1 MNAEGEDQRD
11 GNAPTSPAWEA
22 LFHRHRQSLLVR
34 GQARRTLVTVACYA
48 RRWAEFCVEL
58 KLDAPSA
65 VTTEHIAAFQKWLW
79 HQPTARGAARTI
91 ASQNNV
97 LAWLKSFMAWLQI
110 EGLLTRN
117 PAATVPYAKEPDP
130 LPKDV
135 LTLAEAVAIL
145 DAPDV
150 ATPHGQRDRTI
161 LETMYATGL
170 RRAELRA
177 LEVADLDLDAEL
189 LTVRRGKGGKGRVV
203 PLTRTACAALENYLR
218 TTRPALLNGVGS
230 ARLFVSP
237 VNHPGEDIGLGEH
250 ALSNLVTRYAK
261 AAGVKK
267 KVTPHLWRHT
277 CATHLLQ
284 NRANVRHVQEL
295 LGHKTL
301 ATTERYLRLT
311 ITDLKD
317 AHRRHHPRG

>member
-1 MNAEGEDQRD
+1 MNTDAEEPKPDVW
-11 GNAPTSPAWEA
+11 AA
-22 LFHRHRQSLLVR
+22 LAHRHRQALLVR
-34 GQARRTLVTVACYA
+34 GQARRTLATVATYA
-48 RRWAEFCVEL
+48 RRWAEFCAEV
-58 KLDAPSA
+58 KLDAPGA
-65 VTTEHIAAFQKWLW
+65 VTPEHVAAFQKWLW
-79 HQPTARGAARTI
+79 HQPTHRGAARGV

-97 LAWLKSFMAWLQI
+97 LAWVKSFFGWLQA
-110 EGLLTRN
+110 EGVLTRN
-117 PAATVPYAKEPDP
+117 PAASAHYAKQPDP

-145 DAPDV
+145 EAPD
-150 ATPHGQRDRTI
+150 ASTPHGQRDRAI

-203 PLTRTACAALENYLR
+203 PLTRTACAALDAYLR
-218 TTRPALLNGVGS
+218 TTRPALLGGQDS
-230 ARLFVSP
+230 PRLFVSP
-237 VNHPGEDIGLGEH
+237 VNNPGDGVCLGEH
-250 ALSNLVTRYAK
+250 ALGNLVTRYAR

-284 NRANVRHVQEL
+284 NQANVRHVQEL
-295 LGHKTL
+295 LGHKSL

-311 ITDLKD
+311 ISDLKD

>member
-1 MNAEGEDQRD
+1 MNE
-11 GNAPTSPAWEA
+11 WEA
-22 LFHRHRQSLLVR
+22 LAHRHRQALLVR
-34 GQARRTLVTVACYA
+34 GHARRTLATVATYA
-48 RRWAEFCVEL
+48 RRWAEFCAEVQ
-58 KLDAPSA
+58 LDAPAA
-65 VTTEHIAAFQKWLW
+65 VTAEHVAAFQKWLW
-79 HQPTARGAARTI
+79 HRPTHRGAARGV

-97 LAWLKSFMAWLQI
+97 LAWVKGFFGWLQA
-110 EGLLTRN
+110 EGTLTRN
-117 PAATVPYAKEPDP
+117 PAAAAHYAKQPDP

-135 LTLAEAVAIL
+135 LTQAEAVAIL
-145 DAPDV
+145 EAPDAGTV
-150 ATPHGQRDRTI
+150 TGRRDRAI

-177 LEVADLDLDAEL
+177 LEVADVDLDAEL
-189 LTVRRGKGGKGRVV
+189 LTIRRGKGGKGRVV
-203 PLTRTACAALENYLR
+203 PLTRTACAALKAYLR
-218 TTRPALLNGVGS
+218 TTRPALLGGVVS

-237 VNHPGEDIGLGEH
+237 VNHPGEDFCLGEH
-250 ALSNLVTRYAK
+250 ALGNLVARYAK

-284 NRANVRHVQEL
+284 NQANVRHVQEL
-295 LGHKTL
+295 LGHKCL

-311 ITDLKD
+311 VSDLKD

>member
-1 MNAEGEDQRD
+1 MSAD
-11 GNAPTSPAWEA
+11 PATPDAWDA
-22 LFHRHRQSLLVR
+22 LAHRHRQTLLVR
-34 GQARRTLVTVACYA
+34 GYSVRTLATVGTYA
-48 RRWAEFCVEL
+48 RRWAEFCAEVS
-58 KLDAPSA
+58 LDAPAA
-65 VTTEHIAAFQKWLW
+65 VTTEHVASFQQWLW
-79 HQPTARGAARTI
+79 HRPTHRGAARGV

-97 LAWLKSFMAWLQI
+97 LAWVKGFFDWLQA
-110 EGLLTRN
+110 EGVLTRN
-117 PAATVPYAKEPDP
+117 PATAAFYAKQPDA

-135 LTLAEAVAIL
+135 LTQAEAVAIL
-145 DAPDV
+145 EAPD
-150 ATPHGQRDRTI
+150 ARTAKGQRDRAI

-177 LEVADLDLDAEL
+177 LEVADVDLDSEL

-203 PLTRTACAALENYLR
+203 PLTRTACAALEDYLR
-218 TTRPALLNGVGS
+218 TTRLTLLGGIES

-237 VNHPGEDIGLGEH
+237 VNHPGEDFCLGEH
-250 ALSNLVTRYAK
+250 ALGNLVARYAK

-284 NRANVRHVQEL
+284 NNANVRHVQEL
-295 LGHKTL
+295 LGHKCL

-311 ITDLKD
+311 ISDLKE

>member
-1 MNAEGEDQRD
+1 MKSGADETKPSGP
-11 GNAPTSPAWEA
+11 GPTEWEA
-22 LFHRHRQSLLVR
+22 LAHRHRQTLLVR
-34 GQARRTLVTVACYA
+34 GQARRTLATVATYA
-48 RRWAEFCVEL
+48 RRWAEFCAEV
-58 KLDAPSA
+58 KLDTPGA
-65 VTTEHIAAFQKWLW
+65 VTAEHVAAFRKWLW
-79 HQPTARGAARTI
+79 HRPTHRRAARGV

-97 LAWLKSFMAWLQI
+97 LAYVKGFFGWLQA
-110 EGLLTRN
+110 EGILNRN
-117 PAATVPYAKEPDP
+117 PAASAHYAKQPDP

-135 LTLAEAVAIL
+135 LTQAEAVAIL
-145 DAPDV
+145 EAPD
-150 ATPHGQRDRTI
+150 AGTAAGRRDRAI

-170 RRAELRA
+170 RRAEIRA

-203 PLTRTACAALENYLR
+203 PLTRIACAALKAYLR
-218 TTRPALLNGVGS
+218 TTRPALLGGVAS

-237 VNHPGEDIGLGEH
+237 VNHPGEDFCLGEH
-250 ALSNLVTRYAK
+250 ALGNLVARYAK
-261 AAGVKK
+261 AAGIKK

-284 NRANVRHVQEL
+284 NGANVRHVQEM
-295 LGHKTL
+295 LGHKSL